1 MSFEFYTTSS
11 WEGDAARR
19 SIATHAT
26 NCRPCLN
33 QPELPADGTNE
44 GVLVKTAIIFISCLL
59 TCTAAELTPSGLRI
73 PAVFLSSGN
82 EGPGAARFATW
93 NAPGS
98 LEASAGGL
106 RFGGHG
112 TPVSMVFVNPNLG
125 VEPEGTG
132 PVSARFSW
140 LNAGGG
146 AAARNLAAFQGVVY
160 RNIYDGIDFVVRLSG
175 GEVKSEYRLR
185 AGVPPGQIRFRY
197 REAALSIRDDG
208 SLRIHTAGGDLFDSA
223 PELYQMNGH
232 VKNHLRGAFH
242 IYADGSAGFEIGAY
256 DRSLPLIIDPVLGF
270 TAEFNGNQNAVIT
283 AIAADARGYV
293 YATGYTPSA
302 NFPVANPF
310 QAWPGGGNDVFVLK
324 LNPSGAALEYATYL
338 GGSGD
343 DRAFGIAIDSAGQAT
358 IAGQT
363 SSRNFPLFS
372 PVQPVP
378 GGGMDAFVA
387 KLNPAGDGLVFSTLL
402 GGNDSDAANAV
413 AVDRSGNVYVTG
425 DTTSVNFP
433 ILSAY
438 QSQIR
443 GGQDAF
449 VAKISAYG
457 SLLYSTYLG
466 GNSADHGG
474 AIAIDA
480 AGNAYVTG
488 STYSTDFPLAAAFQ
502 PHTGGGQDAFVT
514 KLNVQG
520 SGLVFST
527 YLGGSGGSPA
537 APETGAGI
545 GVDSGGYVY
554 VAGTTSSLN
563 FPLQAPLQNV
573 HSYGTEMF
581 LTKFAPAGSTVAFS
595 TYLGGSS
602 YDYAN
607 ALLVDSTGCVY
618 IAGQTSSWDFPAP
631 NNVQGSLGG
640 MTDAFVIKINN
651 AGNTIASSSYLGGS
665 GLDAANAVALDHQG
679 NLFLAGTTQSSNFPQ
694 LRGIPA
700 QSHGVVTG
708 FVSSISGI
716 GDHGPMLQ
724 RFYLGFFNR
733 GADPSG
739 LADWTAALDQGSS
752 PAAVANNF
760 FYSPEFYSSGVLIG
774 AAYLAVQG
782 KDPDFAG
789 FEGFMPQIRSGA
801 MASPVCLNGPPPNNT
816 ILLCSQLALIQTF
829 MSSGYYQ
836 TTYGALNNSQF
847 VTAAYQK
854 LMNQTPAPAILNSTI
869 NQLSGGLTRAQFLQT
884 LMNGSQYTA
893 AITNTLLV
901 DMCYFVFLQR
911 NPDPSGYQNWLSAL
925 KNGLTPV
932 GLFGGFVF
940 STEFLQSL

>member
-1 MSFEFYTTSS
+1 
-11 WEGDAARR
+11 
-19 SIATHAT
+19 
-26 NCRPCLN
+26 
-33 QPELPADGTNE
+33 
-44 GVLVKTAIIFISCLL
+44 VLVKTAFVFISCLL
-59 TCTAAELTPSGLRI
+59 TSTAAELAPSGLRI
-73 PAVFLSSGN
+73 PAVFLSYGN
-82 EGPGAARFATW
+82 EGTGAARFATW

-98 LEASAGGL
+98 VEASADGL
-106 RFGGHG
+106 RFGGRAA
-112 TPVSMVFVNPNLG
+112 PVSMVFVNPNPG
-125 VEPEGTG
+125 VAPEGDE
-132 PVSARFSW
+132 PVSTRFTWLDAGSRARK
-140 LNAGGG
+140 
-146 AAARNLAAFQGVVY
+146 RNRAAFQGVVY
-160 RNIYDGIDFVVRLSG
+160 RNIYDGIDFALQLRG
-175 GEVKSEYRLR
+175 GEVKSEYRVR
-185 AGVPPGQIRFRY
+185 AGARPDAIRFRY
-197 REAALSIRDDG
+197 RNAALSIRDDG
-208 SLRIHTAGGDLFDSA
+208 SLRIHTAGGDLLDSA
-223 PELYQMNGH
+223 PEIYQVDGQA
-232 VKNHLRGAFH
+232 KKWLRGAFH
-242 IYADGSAGFEIGAY
+242 IYPDGSAGFEIGAY
-256 DRSLPLIIDPVLGF
+256 DHSLPLVIDPVLGF

-283 AIAADARGYV
+283 AIAADARGNV

-302 NFPVANPF
+302 NFPSANPF

-324 LNPSGAALEYATYL
+324 LNPSGSTLEYATYL
-338 GGSGD
+338 GGAGD
-343 DRAFGIAIDSAGQAT
+343 DRAFGIAIDPAGQAT

-387 KLNPAGDGLVFSTLL
+387 KLNPAGNGLVFSTLL

-413 AVDRSGNVYVTG
+413 AVDRSGNVYITG
-425 DTTSVNFP
+425 DTSSVNFP
-433 ILSAY
+433 TLSAY
-438 QSQIR
+438 QPQIR

-457 SLLYSTYLG
+457 SLLYSTLLG

-474 AIAIDA
+474 AIAVDA
-480 AGNAYVTG
+480 SGNAYVTG

-502 PHTGGGQDAFVT
+502 THTGGGQDAFVT
-514 KLNVQG
+514 KLNAQG

-573 HSYGTEMF
+573 HSYGTEVF
-581 LTKFAPAGSTVAFS
+581 LTKFVPAGSAVAFS

-618 IAGQTSSWDFPAP
+618 VAGQTSSWDFPVS
-631 NNVQGSLGG
+631 NNVQGSLAG

-651 AGNTIASSSYLGGS
+651 AGKTVASASYLGGS
-665 GLDAANAVALDHQG
+665 GLDAANAAALDHQG

-694 LRGIPA
+694 LSGILP

-739 LADWTAALDQGSS
+739 LADWTAALDQGAS
-752 PAAVANNF
+752 PAAVADSF
-760 FYSPEFYSSGVLIG
+760 FYSPEFYGSGFLIG
-774 AAYLAVQG
+774 ATYLAVQG

-789 FEGFMPQIRSGA
+789 FEGYMPQIRSGA
-801 MASPVCLNGPPPNNT
+801 MASPACLNGPPPNNT
-816 ILLCSQLALIQTF
+816 IVLCSQLALIQNF
-829 MSSGYYQ
+829 MSSAYYQ
-836 TTYGALNNSQF
+836 TTYGPLNNSQF
-847 VTAAYQK
+847 VTAAYQN
-854 LMNQTPAPAILNSTI
+854 LMNQTPSPAILNSTVS
-869 NQLSGGLTRAQFLQT
+869 QLSSGVTRAQILQT
-884 LMNGSQYTA
+884 LMNSSQYTA
-893 AITNTLLV
+893 AITNRLLV
-901 DMCYFVFLQR
+901 DLCYFVFLQR
-911 NPDPSGYQNWLSAL
+911 NPDPSGYQNWLNAL
-925 KNGLTPV
+925 NSGLTPV